1 MAETNQALQERKQ
14 QLIDE
19 LDKAASRYKERKAS
33 GKLQDLEVN
42 QDDLKRAVSDLLTTY
57 QNKLASVTKQI

>member
-33 GKLQDLEVN
+33 GKFQDLEVN